1 MTNDY
6 TNFTLQEMMAV
17 AAAREITDGEKVII
31 GTGLPLLGAFLA
43 QKTHAPNMVAI
54 YESGAIDCKPLVTPF
69 SVADSVLV
77 PGSAMQGGLMEGL
90 GVVHAGEL
98 DLGFLG
104 GAQIDKYGNLNTHVI
119 GDYRKPKVRF
129 AGSGGSNDIG
139 AGCKRTIVMMLHQK
153 QRFPEKVDFVTTPG
167 YFGGGK
173 ERETYGFFGSGPTA
187 VISTLGILRFDPD
200 TREMYL
206 ESYHPGVTV
215 EQIKE
220 NTGWKLKISPTVRE
234 TERPNPELIR
244 ILREE
249 LDPTGVFLGKK

>member
-1 MTNDY
+1 MTSDY

-17 AAAREITDGEKVII
+17 AAAREIKDGEKVIV

-43 QKTHAPNMVAI
+43 QKTHAPNIVAI

-90 GVVHAGEL
+90 GIVHAGEL
-98 DLGFLG
+98 DVGFLG

-119 GDYRKPKVRF
+119 GDYRKPRVRF

-173 ERETYGFFGSGPTA
+173 ERERYGFFGGGPCA
-187 VISTLGILRFDPD
+187 SSPRWESCASTPD

-206 ESYHPGVTV
+206 DSHHPGVTMA
-215 EQIKE
+215 QIKE
-220 NTGWKLKISPTVRE
+220 NTGWDLKISPTFMKRN
-234 TERPNPELIR
+234 TRTRN
-244 ILREE
+244 
-249 LDPTGVFLGKK
+249 

>member
-1 MTNDY
+1 MTSDY
-6 TNFTLQEMMAV
+6 TKFTLQEMMAV
-17 AAAREITDGEKVII
+17 AAAREIKDEEKVII

-90 GVVHAGEL
+90 GIVHAGEL

-139 AGCKRTIVMMLHQK
+139 AGCKRTIIMMLHQK
-153 QRFPEKVDFVTTPG
+153 QRFAEKIDFVTTPG
-167 YFGGGK
+167 FFGGGK
-173 ERETYGFFGSGPTA
+173 ERESYGFYGSGPSA
-187 VISTLGILRFDPD
+187 VISTLGILRFDPE
-200 TREMYL
+200 TKEMFL
-206 ESYHPGVTV
+206 ASYHPGVTV
-215 EQIKE
+215 AQIKE
-220 NTGWKLKISPTVRE
+220 NTGWDLKVASDVHE
-234 TERPNPELIR
+234 TERPAPELIR

-249 LDPTGVFLGKK
+249 CDPTGVFLKK